1 MFLFS
6 SVLWASIFVF
16 GLLVFIHELGHFAV
30 AKWVGIKVYEFSLG
44 FGPRLVG
51 FKKGDTAYN
60 LRLFHLGGF
69 VRMAG
74 MDPQEEGYE
83 AEENGFNKKSVW
95 QRIGVILAGPLM
107 NFVLAVILLGII
119 YGVQGLPMPTTQV
132 DNLVAGQPA
141 EKAGLKPGDKILE
154 IDGQMVGTWEEIKS
168 KIDNSPG
175 KELQIQVDRNGQK
188 MDILVVPELQ
198 EDGTS
203 KIGVY
208 PGSTLVKVN
217 PLVALKAGAQQTVAV
232 SVLIVDLIGKMITG
246 QEAPDLG
253 GPVRIVSEI
262 GKAVDLGFLPL
273 LALAALLSI
282 NLGLFNLFP
291 IPALDGSRILFLLLE
306 KLRGKPVDPQK
317 ENFVHMIGFSLL
329 LLLIVM
335 ITYNDIMVLL

>member
-1 MFLFS
+1 
-6 SVLWASIFVF
+6 
-16 GLLVFIHELGHFAV
+16 
-30 AKWVGIKVYEFSLG
+30 
-44 FGPRLVG
+44 
-51 FKKGDTAYN
+51 
-60 LRLFHLGGF
+60 
-69 VRMAG
+69 MAG

-329 LLLIVM
+329 LLLIVV